1 MLYTFIS
8 SHKAPWAVIRMITGT
23 SQKRLPAQLVRAWY
37 LLLEKRP
44 MNGKC
49 DFSLHFPGRK
59 NSSNYHFHP
68 RDNLTSYI
76 ENYCQTSFILQVIGP
91 NGKIIYLVQVNF

>member
-1 MLYTFIS
+1 
-8 SHKAPWAVIRMITGT
+8 MITGT

-76 ENYCQTSFILQVIGP
+76 ENYWQTSFILQVIGP

>member
-1 MLYTFIS
+1 
-8 SHKAPWAVIRMITGT
+8 MITGT

-37 LLLEKRP
+37 LLLEKKP

-68 RDNLTSYI
+68 RDNLTSYL
-76 ENYCQTSFILQVIGP
+76 ENYCQTSFIR
-91 NGKIIYLVQVNF
+91 